1 MKATISPIVGMN
13 LATSPYMQLPLFI
26 RKYWKKAFL
35 IIGILI
41 FLLIGTNWY
50 LSQRWNRTLRIQLK
64 EYVTAMSDSLYTLK
78 YADLRLNILTG
89 SLTLDQVSLVP
100 DTAVYTRLQSRH
112 RAPSLVYTISMDQ
125 LQLRHFRV
133 WRYFLFKELNAA
145 SLSFTN
151 PNILLEKHRDN
162 IDSSQHKSAYENLS
176 GKIKQIAIG
185 DLQLDNTNLKYL
197 LYRKGDHQ
205 VITQLQ
211 ELRIRIRDLLIDAA
225 SLEDPTRYL
234 YARNYEFDLK
244 HYRYPSAD
252 SLYLIGIRDIS
263 YSAADQELTLG
274 SFYVKPRYEKA
285 AFDRHAVTQRDR
297 FDVNL
302 RQIVIHQLHPKKL
315 LQDQQIWARSIHIG
329 NGTIDIYRNRTLP
342 MPPGNKLGQYPH
354 QLLNKLNLPV
364 MIDSLIGRK
373 VTLRYTELSPV
384 SQQLGKLEFDE
395 VNGTL
400 TNITNIDSL
409 VKKNNHCIAR
419 LDALAMKNG
428 KLRASFDFYLADK
441 AGRFAV
447 DGQIK
452 SMDGRTLNPVTKPLG
467 MVEVKSC
474 TIHDLSF
481 KIQGDEHRASGEVK
495 LLYSHLKIAILKTD
509 EKTHEFKRKGLLSL
523 FANALVIDDSNPLP
537 DQPVRI
543 AHPKYTR
550 DNRKSFFNL
559 VWKTL
564 FTGVKETVGAGNI

>member
-1 MKATISPIVGMN
+1 
-13 LATSPYMQLPLFI
+13 MQLLLFI
-26 RKYWKKAFL
+26 RKHWKKL
-35 IIGILI
+35 LSIIGILI

-50 LSQRWNRTLRIQLK
+50 LNQRWNRTLRIQLR

-78 YADLRLNILTG
+78 YANLQLNILTG

-100 DTAVYTRLQSRH
+100 DTTVYARLQSGH

-133 WRYFLFKELNAA
+133 WRYFLFKELNAG
-145 SLSFTN
+145 SLSFIN
-151 PNILLEKHRDN
+151 PNVLLEEHRDN
-162 IDSSQHKSAYENLS
+162 IDSSQHKSAYENIS
-176 GKIKQIAIG
+176 GKIRQIAIG

-197 LYRKGDHQ
+197 LYQKGKHQ

-234 YARNYEFDLK
+234 YARNYEFNLK

-252 SLYLIGIRDIS
+252 SLYLIGVRDIS
-263 YSAADQELTLG
+263 YNAADQELTLG
-274 SFYVKPRYEKA
+274 SCYVKPRYEQA
-285 AFDRHAVTQRDR
+285 AFDRLAVTQRDR

-302 RQIVIHQLHPKKL
+302 RHIVIHQLHPKKL
-315 LQDQQIWARSIHIG
+315 LQDQQIWARSVHIG
-329 NGTIDIYRNRTLP
+329 NGSIDIYRNRSLP
-342 MPPGNKLGQYPH
+342 MPPGNKLGQYPN
-354 QLLNKLNLPV
+354 QLLHKLDLPV

-373 VTLRYTELSPV
+373 VTVQYTELSPV
-384 SQQLGKLEFDE
+384 SQQLGKLELNE
-395 VNGTL
+395 VNGTF
-400 TNITNIDSL
+400 TNITNIDSM
-409 VKKNNHCIAR
+409 VSKNNHCIAR
-419 LDALAMKNG
+419 FDALAMKNG
-428 KLRASFDFYLADK
+428 KLRATFDFLLADK
-441 AGRFAV
+441 SGRFAV

-474 TIHDLSF
+474 NIQDLTF
-481 KIQGDEHRASGEVK
+481 KIRGDEHRASGEVK
-495 LLYSHLKIAILKTD
+495 LIYDHLKIAILKTD

-537 DQPVRI
+537 GQAVRVT
-543 AHPKYTR
+543 HPKFTR
-550 DNRKSFFNL
+550 DIRKSFFNL